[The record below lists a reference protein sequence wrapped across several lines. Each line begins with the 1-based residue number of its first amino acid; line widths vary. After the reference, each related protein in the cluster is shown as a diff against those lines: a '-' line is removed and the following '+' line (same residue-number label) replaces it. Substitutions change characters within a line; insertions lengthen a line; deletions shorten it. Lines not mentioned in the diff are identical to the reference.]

1 MYEKISIGLLGFL
14 IVLIMPFNINEDKSE
29 EKFYGVATILV
40 RDSSGNEIFSQT
52 THNRLFDAGEDFIL
66 NQIFTGLGTDV
77 PDATQIGSICIS
89 AATPST
95 EETESAS
102 AFNMNHDEEDNV
114 SADSSTLNC
123 RTDDEVTSLDQSA
136 TIGPLTFTAKDDN
149 TGNWYAD
156 DTILGIGICRADS
169 ADADVRGCDTTLFAV
184 VDTSNVQLADA
195 ETVDITYTFDM
206 SSSTT

>member
-77 PDATQIGSICIS
+77 LDPTQIGSICIS

-95 EETESAS
+95 DETESAS
-102 AFNMNHDEEDNV
+102 IFNTNHDIADNG
-114 SADSSTLNC
+114 SGAALNC
-123 RTDDEVTSLDQSA
+123 RTDGTVTSSDQSA